1 MTGNIHV
8 MRESLSKLLAVMH
21 SPAPQDVDW
30 TTMIEN
36 SRWLTHNRLLLNAA
50 FRAAHHVHREQ
61 ASVLVHC
68 SHGWDR
74 SVTARTSHL
83 KCFSLAL
90 DRSQVASLYQQYIVC
105 VCIIE

>member
-1 MTGNIHV
+1 MPGNIHV

-30 TTMIEN
+30 TTLIE
-36 SRWLTHNRLLLNAA
+36 SSKWLTHNRLLLNAA

-74 SVTARTSHL
+74 SVTLHCPLEVPGS
-83 KCFSLAL
+83 SP
-90 DRSQVASLYQQYIVC
+90 YQLWMC
-105 VCIIE
+105 H